1 MRHFD
6 DRTTFA
12 TLAEHALDRMTQYT
26 MLLKLTVILR
36 QLIQLAR
43 WFGWGDDHA
52 AHTSGPAHAEARKEP
67 RHITCYMHVWH
78 VVQIFLHAGAPH
90 GPWRMPATSQAVYV
104 EFPVMDAG
112 ALAKAFP
119 SHHNHCHV
127 ELQGR

>member
-52 AHTSGPAHAEARKEP
+52 AHMSGPPHAEARKEP
-67 RHITCYMHVWH
+67 RHITWHMHVWH

-90 GPWRMPATSQAVYV
+90 GPRRMPATSQAVYV

-112 ALAKAFP
+112 ALACAFP